1 MYTVYEAWRSL
12 CTLGQ
17 NASGKHGSNESTFA
31 FDFSLTTIF
40 HSTLTSSASLC
51 PARMSTATPNLPAL
65 DPSTSYSFY
74 PYPIRSTPTT
84 SLRGLAPPTQ
94 NQAQAGPSTNRRAEI
109 TRATRI
115 RERSERRALVGLR
128 PAGFAIGRESE
139 DLDLEEMTLEDERVS
154 QLLLVI
160 CFFSK
165 GLMG

>member
-1 MYTVYEAWRSL
+1 
-12 CTLGQ
+12 
-17 NASGKHGSNESTFA
+17 
-31 FDFSLTTIF
+31 
-40 HSTLTSSASLC
+40 
-51 PARMSTATPNLPAL
+51 MSTATPNLPAL
-65 DPSTSYSFY
+65 NPSTSYSFY
-74 PYPIRSTPTT
+74 PYPIKSTPTT

-154 QLLLVI
+154 IVLA
-160 CFFSK
+160 FFLHLNGS
-165 GLMG
+165 LRWD